1 MTDPHGRGA
10 RVVVTGGAGFIG
22 SHVVER
28 LVRAGAAV
36 LCIDDFN
43 DSYDP
48 REKQANLVSIGDGD
62 LLTIRVLDIRDPELG
77 RLFADWGANA
87 VIHLAARAGVRA
99 SVDDPILYQ
108 SVNAV
113 GTTNVLHAARRAG
126 IERVVIGSSS
136 SVYGL
141 SPTIPFR
148 ESDPLPPPVS
158 PYAASKVG
166 AEVMAQAH
174 AHLYPDMCI
183 VALRYFTV
191 YGPRQRPDLAIRKFA
206 ERILAGK
213 PIALYGDGSSS
224 RDYTYVSDIV
234 NGTLAALERAK
245 PGFSV
250 YNLGNGHPIAL
261 TDLVAM
267 LERLLGREAKRR
279 WLPPQRG
286 DVERTFAA
294 IDRARDDLG
303 YEPQVGLEAGLST
316 FVRWLATERPRPVE
330 HAEHEFSA
338 VLT

>member
-1 MTDPHGRGA
+1 MTDLHSRGA

-36 LCIDDFN
+36 LCIDNFN
-43 DSYDP
+43 DAYDP
-48 REKQANLVSIGDGD
+48 REKRANLVGIASD
-62 LLTIRVLDIRDPELG
+62 LLTIRVMDIRDAELG
-77 RLFADWGANA
+77 GLLADWGTDA

-113 GTTNVLHAARRAG
+113 GTTNALDAARRAG
-126 IERVVIGSSS
+126 VERVVLGSSS

-141 SPTIPFR
+141 SPTIPFC
-148 ESDPLPPPVS
+148 ESQPLPNPAS
-158 PYAASKVG
+158 PYAASKIA
-166 AEVMAQAH
+166 AEAMARAH
-174 AHLYPDMCI
+174 AHIYPDMRI

-213 PIALYGDGSSS
+213 PIELYGDGSSS

-234 NGTLAALERAK
+234 SGTIAALERAK
-245 PGFSV
+245 PGFAV
-250 YNLGNGHPIAL
+250 YNLGNAQPVAL
-261 TDLVAM
+261 IDLVAK

-279 WLPPQRG
+279 WLPPQCG

-303 YEPQVGLEAGLST
+303 YDPQVGLDAGLAA
-316 FVRWLATERPRPVE
+316 FARWLATERPRPLE
-330 HAEHEFSA
+330 HAELAS
-338 VLT
+338 VRTT